1 MPRVLLWV
9 LIILIALIALDKI
22 NHLRPRTALPESVA
36 TGTSRQPGL
45 PPVPPTTRTDSS
57 ASGPQAGT
65 AEVGPSSLDRLAR
78 LAIRR
83 RLREEGV
90 DTYIDSLLLVTDS
103 LVRRWPDPQP
113 ITLKYALI
121 EGGVDIYSGRMA
133 DFVREAF
140 GAWEGSGIGVR
151 FQQQPD
157 TAGAQITV
165 RWIDHFSFERTG
177 QTDLTWD
184 QYGVIRSA
192 RIQLAVRD
200 HDGRVVPDQGL
211 RTVVLH
217 EVGHALGLPHSAN
230 PTDVMFPSTRASSP
244 TARDL
249 RTAQLLY
256 QLPPGD
262 VKDR

>member
-1 MPRVLLWV
+1 MPRILLWV
-9 LIILIALIALDKI
+9 LIILIALIVADKL
-22 NHLRPRTALPESVA
+22 NHLRPRGASPEPVA
-36 TGTSRQPGL
+36 TGTRH
-45 PPVPPTTRTDSS
+45 VPPSPGMTATAPPDPS
-57 ASGPQAGT
+57 AASPQAGAT
-65 AEVGPSSLDRLAR
+65 PAGPSSLDRLAR
-78 LAIRR
+78 LGIRR
-83 RLREEGV
+83 RLREEGA

-103 LVRRWPDPQP
+103 VIRRWPDPQP
-113 ITLKYALI
+113 ITLRFALI
-121 EGGVDIYSGRMA
+121 EGGPDSYGGRMA
-133 DFVREAF
+133 DFAREAF
-140 GAWEGSGIGVR
+140 GIWEGSGIGVR

-184 QYGVIRSA
+184 QQGVIRSA

-200 HDGRVVPDQGL
+200 NEGRTVPDQGL

-217 EVGHALGLPHSAN
+217 EVGHAIGLPHSAT
-230 PTDVMFPSTRASSP
+230 PGDVMFPSTRAPAP

-262 VKDR
+262 VRDR

>member
-9 LIILIALIALDKI
+9 LIILVALIALDKI
-22 NHLRPRTALPESVA
+22 NHLRPRSAPPEPVA
-36 TGTSRQPGL
+36 TGIGHPDPPPGASTAR
-45 PPVPPTTRTDSS
+45 PDSS
-57 ASGPQAGT
+57 ATGPQAGT
-65 AEVGPSSLDRLAR
+65 TPPSPSSLDRLAR

-83 RLREEGV
+83 RLREEAT

-140 GAWEGSGIGVR
+140 GTWEGSGVGVR
-151 FQQQPD
+151 FQQQAD

-165 RWIDHFSFERTG
+165 RWIDHFNFQRTG

-200 HDGRVVPDQGL
+200 NDGRIVPDQGL

-217 EVGHALGLPHSAN
+217 EVGHAIGLPHSAN
-230 PTDVMFPSTRASSP
+230 PADVMFPSTRASSP